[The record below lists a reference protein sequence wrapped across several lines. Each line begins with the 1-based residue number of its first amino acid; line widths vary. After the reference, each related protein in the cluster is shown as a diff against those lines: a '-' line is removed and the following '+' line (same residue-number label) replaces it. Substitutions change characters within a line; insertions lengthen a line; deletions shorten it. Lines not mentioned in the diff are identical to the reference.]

1 MPVSAEHILELV
13 PDFVGIADQA
23 GRLMFVNRAGRR
35 MVGLEAEA
43 DLAEFRIHDFFP
55 NWEIAE
61 LEASGGG
68 NGGERLAVWNPRGN
82 LRTRDGR
89 DVPTSQAVIAH
100 TNGTSEITCFTIIA
114 RGAFIPADAE
124 SSLQRTQIES
134 VVLKSMSMVRASLP
148 ETVAL
153 REHFQSNNA
162 AVLADPSQ
170 IHQMVMNLCLN
181 SAQSMCEGG
190 GEIFVNTA
198 RVTIKG
204 PNAPGGNALKSGD
217 YVRLTIRDTGPGLAP
232 SIAPHVF
239 EPMVAETLLT
249 AVETSSL
256 RLRLIVAP
264 RFTSTCR

>member
-1 MPVSAEHILELV
+1 
-13 PDFVGIADQA
+13 
-23 GRLMFVNRAGRR
+23 

-198 RVTIKG
+198 RVAIKG

-239 EPMVAETLLT
+239 EPMVAETSFAEGSSEFGLWNVKRT
-249 AVETSSL
+249 VVDSGGDIFVETAPDRGTAFHVYLPIVGTNGNGSS
-256 RLRLIVAP
+256 P
-264 RFTSTCR
+264 